1 MFVGL
6 FFICYNR
13 RILSRKPR
21 HTDFF
26 SRSLIA
32 IQAGVSKEDMAVV
45 TATRKY
51 RFPVPLK
58 VLLATMHYSCC
69 IATYL

>member
-6 FFICYNR
+6 FFVCYSG
-13 RILSRKPR
+13 RILSKKPR

-32 IQAGVSKEDMAVV
+32 IQAGVRKEDMAVV

-51 RFPVPLK
+51 
-58 VLLATMHYSCC
+58 
-69 IATYL
+69 